1 MFLYSIRNLLTMNS
15 FMQSFTR
22 NFLFVCLFLLSPFLL
37 PQPAVSADI
46 IIKYYIFSMKSA
58 EDEKKVV
65 NFIKE
70 HDGVSKVETVL
81 DRHWVYVH
89 YEDDVLNDERYQL
102 RLRLGDE
109 LGYPVERWDVQWE
122 HTEGHE

>member
-1 MFLYSIRNLLTMNS
+1 MFLYSIRKLRTMNS
-15 FMQSFTR
+15 FMQSLTR
-22 NFLFVCLFLLSPFLL
+22 KILFAGLFFCSPFLV

-65 NFIKE
+65 DFIKE
-70 HDGVSKVETVL
+70 HKGVNKVETVL

-89 YEDDVLNDERYQL
+89 YEDDILNDERYQL
-102 RLRLGDE
+102 RLRLADE
-109 LGYPVERWDVQWE
+109 LGYPVERWDIQWE
-122 HTEGHE
+122 HTEGHD